1 MATCNPASEDW
12 ARDSIRNP
20 ARAVLFAM
28 MLVHGSVVWAGNET
42 DATAVQSMPSEQW
55 AVHGQF
61 TYVEQDTGAFSAPY
75 AGRNSLTPSQGRET
89 TDATLYLGARPWR
102 DAELWIA
109 PELDQG
115 FGLDDTVGLAGFP
128 SGEAYKVGKNQPYLR
143 LTRAFVRQTIN
154 SGDDLQAVDADL
166 LQLGGSR
173 SANRWVFTVGKFS
186 VTDVFDTNQY
196 AHDPRNDFLNWAA
209 IDAGS
214 FDYAADAWGYSVG
227 AAAEWYRGS
236 WAWRSGWFDLS
247 DIPNSPHLEPGGHEF
262 QLVEELEKR
271 FAVASHPGRLLITVF
286 DSRGRMGLLDAAV
299 QHAQATGEAVDITAV
314 RQYRS
319 RLGASLDVEQQ
330 LSPDLGLF
338 ARIGKAAGNVETYEF
353 SDIDRTVSAG
363 LAIKGSAWRRAQ
375 DTIGVAAIVD
385 GISAERE
392 RYLNAG
398 GLGILVG
405 DGKLPRPGPEQIAET
420 YYRLDVFPN
429 AQLSLDYQWV
439 RNPAY
444 NSDRGPVS
452 IFAVRVHAQ
461 F

>member
-1 MATCNPASEDW
+1 M
-12 ARDSIRNP
+12 ARDSIKNL
-20 ARAVLFAM
+20 ASAVLFAM
-28 MLVHGSVVWAGNET
+28 TLVSTPSVLARDES
-42 DATAVQSMPSEQW
+42 DATAAKTAPGEEW

-61 TYVEQDTGAFSAPY
+61 TYVEQETSAFSAPY
-75 AGRNSLTPSQGRET
+75 AGPNSLTPSQGRET
-89 TDATLYLGARPWR
+89 TDATLYLGARLWQG
-102 DAELWIA
+102 AEMWIA

-115 FGLDDTVGLAGFP
+115 FGLDNTLGLAGFS

-143 LTRAFVRQTIN
+143 LPHAFVRQTIN
-154 SGDDLQAVDADL
+154 SDNDSEKVDADL
-166 LQLGGSR
+166 MQLGGSR

-209 IDAGS
+209 LDAGS
-214 FDYAADAWGYSVG
+214 FDYAADAWGYTVG
-227 AAAEWYRGS
+227 AAAEWYHG
-236 WAWRSGWFDLS
+236 AWTLRTGWFDLS
-247 DIPNSPHLEPGGHEF
+247 DVPNSPHLEPGGHEF
-262 QLVEELEKR
+262 QLVEEVEKR
-271 FAVASHPGRLLITVF
+271 FTVAGQPGRALITLF
-286 DSRGRMGLLDAAV
+286 DSRGRMGLLDEAV
-299 QHAQATGEAVDITAV
+299 QLAQRTGEPVDIAAV

-319 RLGASLDVEQQ
+319 RLGLSLDVEQQ
-330 LSPDLGLF
+330 LTADLGLF
-338 ARIGKAAGNVETYEF
+338 ARIGKAAGNVEVYEF

-363 LAIKGSAWRRAQ
+363 LAMKGSAWHRTH

-405 DGKLPRPGPEQIAET
+405 DGKLPHPGPEQIAET
-420 YYRLDVFPN
+420 YYRLDAFSH

-444 NSDRGPVS
+444 NTDRGPVS
-452 IFAVRVHAQ
+452 IFAVRMHAQ